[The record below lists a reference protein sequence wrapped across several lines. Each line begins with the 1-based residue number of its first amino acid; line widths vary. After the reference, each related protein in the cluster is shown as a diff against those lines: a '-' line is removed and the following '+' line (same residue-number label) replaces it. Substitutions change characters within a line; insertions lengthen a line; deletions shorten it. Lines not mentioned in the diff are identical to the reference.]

1 MTMTTSNDNT
11 HTLYQWPA
19 DDRPNKYLDI
29 DWPKV
34 HKEVGADC
42 IKWIQKQGE
51 SKCCLHLE
59 LFGEGSRLIVEF
71 FDQKT
76 KRTFHLMWS

>member
-1 MTMTTSNDNT
+1 MTTSNDNT